1 MLGPLE
7 LGIVA
12 VIVIV
17 VFGVGKLG
25 DIGGAL
31 GRGIRE
37 FREESQIE
45 VDGSPTTA
53 EPLEDRSTVN
63 RS

>member
-1 MLGPLE
+1 MPGPAE
-7 LGIVA
+7 LAIIA

-37 FREESQIE
+37 FRQE
-45 VDGSPTTA
+45 VDHSRDNGQ
-53 EPLEDRSTVN
+53 LEDHEPKV
-63 RS
+63 

>member
-1 MLGPLE
+1 MVGPFEALM
-7 LGIVA
+7 
-12 VIVIV
+12 IVIALIL

-37 FREESQIE
+37 FKNE
-45 VDGSPTTA
+45 VDTA
-53 EPLEDRSTVN
+53 KGEDVKQLEEPVSETQKV
-63 RS
+63 

>member
-1 MLGPLE
+1 MVGPFE
-7 LGIVA
+7 A
-12 VIVIV
+12 AMIVIALIL

-37 FREESQIE
+37 FKTE
-45 VDGSPTTA
+45 VNTA
-53 EPLEDRSTVN
+53 KELEKPLEDGVSE
-63 RS
+63 SKI

>member
-1 MLGPLE
+1 MPGPAE
-7 LGIVA
+7 LAIIALIV
-12 VIVIV
+12 VV

-37 FREESQIE
+37 FREEANIDE
-45 VDGSPTTA
+45 ETAPTRLA
-53 EPLEDRSTVN
+53 QPKSIN
-63 RS
+63 KQ

>member
-1 MLGPLE
+1 MVGPFE
-7 LGIVA
+7 A
-12 VIVIV
+12 VMIVIALIL

-37 FREESQIE
+37 FKSE
-45 VDGSPTTA
+45 VDA
-53 EPLEDRSTVN
+53 AKEEDVKQLEEPVGETQKV
-63 RS
+63 

>member
-1 MLGPLE
+1 MVGPFE
-7 LGIVA
+7 A
-12 VIVIV
+12 AMIVIALIL

-37 FREESQIE
+37 FKSEVHTAEMEKQLEDGGNESQI
-45 VDGSPTTA
+45 
-53 EPLEDRSTVN
+53 
-63 RS
+63 

>member
-1 MLGPLE
+1 MPGPAE
-7 LGIVA
+7 LAIVA
-12 VIVIV
+12 LIVAV

-37 FREESQIE
+37 FREEAKIE
-45 VDGSPTTA
+45 ESNATSCTQQ
-53 EPLEDRSTVN
+53 LEDSQN
-63 RS
+63 S